1 VQSLFRTVD
10 DIAHYSL
17 SKLPFGQLLND
28 QKPIVV
34 VMNLLDF
41 SVPKVDS
48 LICVCG
54 LVVIRECS
62 ATAFALVSLDSME
75 LWPAQIH
82 EAALEGLLRTAVGTL
97 WFWLPHVSNTHKQ
110 LVGKD
115 YYGFCKS
122 PSHLS
127 PLLEFMPRLCPFW
140 VFCVCGSHGT
150 HPQQE
155 HGVHTFSPSRYW
167 PSLLVVRI

>member
-1 VQSLFRTVD
+1 MCVGRLVRASQIEPSF
-10 DIAHYSL
+10 
-17 SKLPFGQLLND
+17 
-28 QKPIVV
+28 VV
-34 VMNLLDF
+34 R
-41 SVPKVDS
+41 

-140 VFCVCGSHGT
+140 VFFVCVHQGIIHNSDEDGT
-150 HPQQE
+150 
-155 HGVHTFSPSRYW
+155 G
-167 PSLLVVRI
+167 

>member
-1 VQSLFRTVD
+1 
-10 DIAHYSL
+10 
-17 SKLPFGQLLND
+17 
-28 QKPIVV
+28 
-34 VMNLLDF
+34 
-41 SVPKVDS
+41 
-48 LICVCG
+48 VCG

-75 LWPAQIH
+75 PWPAQIH

-140 VFCVCGSHGT
+140 VFCMCVCAHQDSHT
-150 HPQQE
+150 
-155 HGVHTFSPSRYW
+155 R
-167 PSLLVVRI
+167 